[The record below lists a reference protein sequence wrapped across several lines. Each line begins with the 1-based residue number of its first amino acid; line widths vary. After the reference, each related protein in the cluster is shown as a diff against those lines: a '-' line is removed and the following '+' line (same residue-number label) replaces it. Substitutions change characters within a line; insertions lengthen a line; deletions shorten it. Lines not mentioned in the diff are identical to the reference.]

1 MEEKK
6 EKEEKC
12 ISLRKID
19 RGDNE
24 EERQVVPNRTTF
36 NIERCLCSIIYSKDP
51 VV

>member
-24 EERQVVPNRTTF
+24 EKRQVERLS
-36 NIERCLCSIIYSKDP
+36 ILSELRCLCSIIYSKDP